1 MLGMQIDLSVNTA
14 LPLALEGIEL
24 RFGADVEPVAPTVRL
39 AGGEMRELFMH
50 RPWWTLSSSFI
61 LCITAFV

>member
-1 MLGMQIDLSVNTA
+1 MQIDLSVNTA
-14 LPLALEGIEL
+14 PLALEEL
-24 RFGADVEPVAPTVRL
+24 SCALEQTWSRWLTVRL
-39 AGGEMRELFMH
+39 AGEMRELFYH